1 MILLKSRALASSIL
15 RKQSR
20 SAVLDKPINSPFVDP
35 AAVEAWD
42 AWFRLRD
49 GNHVLE
55 LSIEATWLRIARAL
69 VAAEPKDAEIWEER
83 FFDALSSWQLLL
95 DERIIA
101 GARAGACDCF
111 HPDAIA
117 LLNVAAFVG
126 DPFTP
131 EARFDFDGLHA
142 GARLAVRA
150 LDDVV
155 LQCAGEGGPNPSVRI
170 GIMGVADALTLLG
183 LRYDST
189 EGRMCA
195 GAIARTFAQGCLSG
209 NVRMARERGARLGSG
224 RTTAELG
231 RLRDVPAE
239 LIAQASAFG
248 LRHASLTAIVSR
260 PKLALLA
267 NNVADALD
275 PLNAGARLQTI
286 EANAISRTIRSRG
299 YAAIL
304 ALRNPG
310 ARTQELVAGN
320 TIDSTTVP
328 AQIEMRGAMQPW
340 IDSRIDY
347 PISTSSR
354 LDPDSIER
362 WKRLAMQRQLGRLR
376 GFRRA
381 RSVRSNET

>member
-1 MILLKSRALASSIL
+1 M
-15 RKQSR
+15 
-20 SAVLDKPINSPFVDP
+20 LDKQNNSPFVDP

-49 GNHVLE
+49 GNHVPE
-55 LSIEATWLRIARAL
+55 PSIEATWLRIARAL
-69 VAAEPKDAEIWEER
+69 AVAEPQDAETWEQR
-83 FFDALSSWQLLL
+83 FSDALSSWQLLL

-101 GARAGACDCF
+101 GARAGSCDCF
-111 HPDAIA
+111 HPDAVA
-117 LLNVAAFVG
+117 LLNAAAFVC
-126 DPFTP
+126 DPFATD
-131 EARFDFDGLHA
+131 ARFDFA
-142 GARLAVRA
+142 GFHEGAGLAVRA
-150 LDDVV
+150 LDNVV
-155 LQCAGEGGPNPSVRI
+155 LRCAADNSMDPAVRI

-183 LRYDST
+183 LRYDSA

-195 GAIARTFAQGCLSG
+195 GKIARTFAQGCLAG
-209 NVRMARERGARLGSG
+209 NVRMARERGARLGRG
-224 RTTAELG
+224 RSVAELAG
-231 RLRDVPAE
+231 LRDVPAQLMAE
-239 LIAQASAFG
+239 AATFG

-275 PLNAGARLQTI
+275 PLNAGTRLQTI

-304 ALRNPG
+304 ALHCSG
-310 ARTQELVAGN
+310 AQARELVAEN
-320 TIDSTTVP
+320 TIDSTTVA
-328 AQIEMRGAMQPW
+328 AQIELRGAMQPW

-362 WKRLAMQRQLGRLR
+362 WKSLAMERQLGQLR

-381 RSVRSNET
+381 RSLRSNET

>member
-1 MILLKSRALASSIL
+1 M
-15 RKQSR
+15 
-20 SAVLDKPINSPFVDP
+20 LDKPNNSPFVDP

-69 VAAEPKDAEIWEER
+69 AVAEPRDAEAWEQR

-101 GARAGACDCF
+101 GARAGTSDCF
-111 HPDAIA
+111 HPDSVA
-117 LLNVAAFVG
+117 LLNAAAFVG
-126 DPFTP
+126 DPF
-131 EARFDFDGLHA
+131 AADASFDFAGFHK

-150 LDDVV
+150 LDNVALRCV
-155 LQCAGEGGPNPSVRI
+155 GENRANTAVQI
-170 GIMGVADALTLLG
+170 GIIGVADALTLLG
-183 LRYDST
+183 LRYDSA
-189 EGRMCA
+189 EGRAFA
-195 GAIARTFAQGCLSG
+195 GRIARTFAEGCLAG
-209 NVRMARERGARLGSG
+209 NAHMARERGARFEHGG
-224 RTTAELG
+224 TIAELAK
-231 RLRDVPAE
+231 LRGISAE
-239 LIAQASAFG
+239 LIAEAATFG

-275 PLNAGARLQTI
+275 PLNAGVRLQTI

-304 ALRNPG
+304 ALHNPG
-310 ARTQELVAGN
+310 AQARELVAGN

-347 PISTSSR
+347 PISTSSQ

-362 WKRLAMQRQLGRLR
+362 WKGLAMQRQLGQLR

-381 RSVRSNET
+381 RSARSNET